1 MSFPESISFL
11 NDIKKQRRQST
22 EAWWLMN
29 SFDDPVWKYKF
40 ATEEKTIDWNIE
52 FADGSILTDPRHAE
66 LWKSLRTFL
75 ILSTRNHVEP
85 HRSTNSKFT
94 QAIHFRC
101 ACKIID
107 FLLLNDS
114 TLNISQYGLIGL
126 TAGDFLS
133 ILTQISSDSNT
144 HESIYRWSACLKEFC
159 VDLLNKTPPHQ
170 IDNLLKDIPELSLIT
185 PEQIDDNNLHLPLE
199 IVPRVRAALYI
210 ARLYYQPT
218 SYEYNLSTAKI
229 SNLIYRNTTTGRATN
244 KIPMPILN
252 FYSKIDQFSREY
264 DGVPVTTNRGG
275 VMRAAGVSTFKLTLY
290 GLGALHRYGLAAPPL
305 SELTSILSF
314 ENTAR
319 SKGRF
324 RTLPSSIVFKAL
336 RNAIEFHLDM
346 SEAILNAIKTIST
359 FCVKTGTP
367 ISHLTDEKFMSLCR
381 DSDIHRFGVETLGL
395 SFRSS
400 GNHQN
405 SIKGEKT
412 VYYSALRNN
421 RGLLELICVY
431 IASVQVAVGALS
443 AKRVGELYPLLKDG
457 CLDETNTW
465 LIFLLEKS
473 TTSLYGI
480 KKTAARPIP
489 PIVGEMISTL
499 SEIQHYLTPLGGST
513 STLFASPNLSCAIS
527 IEANAATYN
536 RNLDI
541 FCDYFESECDESGAR
556 YYIRQHQLRRFFALL
571 FFKTSS
577 LGGLET
583 LQWML
588 GHSDLM
594 HIWNYITEAIDGAT
608 LQGAKAQH
616 VAELMHSPQ
625 SIGKFHDLENLLY
638 ARYGIENHALV
649 DAQDLEQYILTLM
662 ETGEL
667 EIEPD
672 FYEDSSGQQIRIIVK
687 VLEPHN
693 EHN

>member
-1 MSFPESISFL
+1 MSFPESLSFL
-11 NDIKKQRRQST
+11 NDMKKKRHQST

-29 SFDDPVWKYKF
+29 SFNDQVWKYKF
-40 ATEEKTIDWNIE
+40 GTEEMTIDWNIE
-52 FADGSILTDPRHAE
+52 FPDGSKLTDPKHTE

-75 ILSTRNHVEP
+75 ILSTRNQTEP
-85 HRSTNSKFT
+85 HRSTNNKLT
-94 QAIHFRC
+94 QAIYFRGT
-101 ACKIID
+101 CKIID

-114 TLNISQYGLIGL
+114 TLNISQYGLAGL
-126 TAGDFLS
+126 TAGNFLS
-133 ILTQISSDSNT
+133 ILSQISSDSNT
-144 HESIYRWSACLKEFC
+144 NESIYRWSTCLKEFC
-159 VDLLNKTPPHQ
+159 IDLLNKTPPQQ

-185 PEQIDDNNLHLPLE
+185 PEQIDGNNLDLSLE

-210 ARLYYQPT
+210 ARLYYRPT
-218 SYEYNLSTAKI
+218 SYEYNLSTAKV
-229 SNLIYRNTTTGRATN
+229 SNLIYRNTTRGRATY
-244 KIPMPILN
+244 KTPTPILN

-275 VMRAAGVSTFKLTLY
+275 VMRAAGVSTFKLILY
-290 GLGALHRYGLAAPPL
+290 GLGTLHRYSLAAPPL

-324 RTLPSSIVFKAL
+324 RTLPSSVVFEAL
-336 RNAIEFHLDM
+336 RNAIEFHLHM
-346 SEAILNAIKTIST
+346 SEAIINALKTISS
-359 FCVKTGTP
+359 FCVKTSTP
-367 ISHLTDEKFMSLCR
+367 ISHLTDEKFMSLCK
-381 DSDIHRFGVETLGL
+381 DTDIRRSGVETLGL

-405 SIKGEKT
+405 SIKGEKS
-412 VYYSALRNN
+412 VYYSSLRNN

-431 IASVQVAVGALS
+431 IGSVQVAVGALS
-443 AKRVGELYPLLKDG
+443 AKRAGELYPLQKDG

-465 LIFLLEKS
+465 LIFLMEKS

-480 KKTAARPIP
+480 KKLAARPIP

-499 SEIQHYLTPLGGST
+499 SEIQRYLAPLGGST
-513 STLFASPNLSCAIS
+513 LTLFASPNLSCAAS
-527 IEANAATYN
+527 IEANPATYN

-541 FCDYFESECDESGAR
+541 FCDYFESKRDESGSR

-583 LQWML
+583 LQWVL

-616 VAELMHSPQ
+616 LAELMHSPQ
-625 SIGKFHDLENLLY
+625 SIGEFHDLENLLC

-649 DAQDLEQYILTLM
+649 DEQDLEQYILALM

-672 FYEDSSGQQIRIIVK
+672 FYEDSSGQRIRILVK
-687 VLEPHN
+687 ILEPHN